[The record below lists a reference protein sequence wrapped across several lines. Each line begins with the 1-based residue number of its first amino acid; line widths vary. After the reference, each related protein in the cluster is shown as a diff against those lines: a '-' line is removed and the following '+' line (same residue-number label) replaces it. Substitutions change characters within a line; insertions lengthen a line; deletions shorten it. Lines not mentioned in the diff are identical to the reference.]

1 VAVAYGNDPAETE
14 IMSDLTLETVDHSGA
29 IAETFDELGAGTR
42 ADFFRRSV
50 IGGAALTAALETSAA
65 ARPRNTAKDVAI
77 LRFDLTL
84 EYLQAAMYSEAE
96 RLGEISPRTLE
107 WARVVGAN
115 ERGHV
120 RAIRGL
126 LGRDAVKS
134 PRFNFRGVTEDDR
147 VFTETAVAFE
157 DLTAALLKTQAVQ
170 VDSRQVLA
178 AIASL
183 HSVEARHAAWIRH
196 IAGIVPSADAFD
208 EPTSKAKVVDLV
220 ESTNF
225 VTSAVRTKGRRRPRY
240 TG

>member
-1 VAVAYGNDPAETE
+1 
-14 IMSDLTLETVDHSGA
+14 MSELTLETVDQSGA
-29 IAETFDELGAGTR
+29 IAETFDRLTGGTR
-42 ADFFRRSV
+42 ADFFRRALMG
-50 IGGAALTAALETSAA
+50 GGALAAVLETPAVA
-65 ARPRNTAKDVAI
+65 KPRNTKKDVAI
-77 LRFDLTL
+77 LQFDLNL

-96 RLGEISPRTLE
+96 RLGEIKPETLE
-107 WARVVGAN
+107 WSRVVGAN

-120 RAIRGL
+120 KAIKGL

-134 PRFNFRGVTEDDR
+134 PTFNFRGVTEDDR
-147 VFTETAVAFE
+147 LFTETAVAFE

-170 VDSRQVLA
+170 FDSREILA
-178 AIASL
+178 AVASL

-196 IAGIVPSADAFD
+196 IAGVVPAAQAFD

-225 VTSAVRTKGRRRPRY
+225 ITSVPKTRGRRRPGY

>member
-1 VAVAYGNDPAETE
+1 MP
-14 IMSDLTLETVDHSGA
+14 DLTLESVDRSGA
-29 IAETFDELGAGTR
+29 IAETFEQLTGGTR
-42 ADFFRRSV
+42 ADFFRKAL
-50 IGGAALTAALETSAA
+50 IGGGALAAALEAPA
-65 ARPRNTAKDVAI
+65 VAQPRNTAKDVAI
-77 LRFDLTL
+77 LRFDLNL

-96 RLGEISPRTLE
+96 RLREVSKPTLE

-120 RAIRGL
+120 EAIRGL
-126 LGRDAVKS
+126 LGPDAVSS
-134 PRFNFRGVTEDDR
+134 PSFNFRGVTEDDR

-170 VDSRQVLA
+170 VDSRRLLA
-178 AIASL
+178 ALASL

-208 EPTSKAKVVDLV
+208 EPTSKAKVVELV
-220 ESTNF
+220 DSTNF
-225 VTSAVRTKGRRRPRY
+225 VTSGPRTKRRRQPRF

>member
-1 VAVAYGNDPAETE
+1 
-14 IMSDLTLETVDHSGA
+14 MSDLTLETVDRSGG
-29 IAETFDELGAGTR
+29 IAEAFDRLTGGTR
-42 ADFFRRSV
+42 AEFLRRSV
-50 IGGAALTAALETSAA
+50 VGGGALAAALEVPAVA
-65 ARPRNTAKDVAI
+65 QPRNTAKDVAI
-77 LRFDLTL
+77 LRFDLNL

-96 RLGEISPRTLE
+96 RLGEIRDRTLE

-126 LGRDAVKS
+126 LGRDAVAS
-134 PRFNFRGVTEDDR
+134 PEFNFRGVTEDDR

-170 VDSRQVLA
+170 VDSRHVLA
-178 AIASL
+178 ALASL

-208 EPTSKAKVVDLV
+208 EPTTKAKVVELV
-220 ESTNF
+220 DSTNF
-225 VTSAVRTKGRRRPRY
+225 VTAAPRTKGRRQPGY

>member
-1 VAVAYGNDPAETE
+1 
-14 IMSDLTLETVDHSGA
+14 MSDLTLETVDRSGA
-29 IAETFDELGAGTR
+29 IAEAFDELTGGTR
-42 ADFFRRSV
+42 ADFFRNAV
-50 IGGAALTAALETSAA
+50 IGGAALAAVLETPAA
-65 ARPRNTAKDVAI
+65 AQPRNTAKDVAI
-77 LRFDLTL
+77 LQFDLGL

-96 RLGEISPRTLE
+96 RLGEVSPKTLE
-107 WARVVGAN
+107 WSRVVGAN

-120 RAIRGL
+120 EAIRGL

-134 PRFNFRGVTEDDR
+134 PSFNFRGVTEDDR

-170 VDSRQVLA
+170 VDSRHLLA

-196 IAGIVPSADAFD
+196 IAGIVPAADAFD
-208 EPTSKAKVVDLV
+208 EPTSKAKVVELV
-220 ESTNF
+220 DSTNF
-225 VTSAVRTKGRRRPRY
+225 VTSVARTKTRRQPGY

>member
-1 VAVAYGNDPAETE
+1 MEMEPE
-14 IMSDLTLETVDHSGA
+14 LTLEAVDRDGA
-29 IAETFDELGAGTR
+29 IAEALDELTGGTR
-42 ADFFRRSV
+42 ADFLRKAV
-50 IGGAALTAALETSAA
+50 IGGAATGAALATPALA
-65 ARPRNTAKDVAI
+65 KGRNTAKDIAI
-77 LRFDLTL
+77 LRFDLNL

-96 RLGEISPRTLE
+96 RLRQLKPRTLE

-134 PRFNFRGVTEDDR
+134 PKFNFRGVTEDDS

-157 DLTAALLKTQAVQ
+157 DLTAALLKTQVAQ
-170 VDSRQVLA
+170 VDSRGVLA
-178 AIASL
+178 ALVSL

-196 IAGIVPSADAFD
+196 IAGIVPAADAFD
-208 EPTSKAKVVDLV
+208 EPTSKARVVRLV
-220 ESTNF
+220 DSTNF
-225 VTSAVRTKGRRRPRY
+225 VTSRPRTKGRRRPRY